1 MENKEEI
8 FEEIGELANY
18 IEDEDYIEKEYV
30 LEKLA
35 YIQSLINY

>member
-1 MENKEEI
+1 MENLQEI

-35 YIQSLINY
+35 YIQGLIRD